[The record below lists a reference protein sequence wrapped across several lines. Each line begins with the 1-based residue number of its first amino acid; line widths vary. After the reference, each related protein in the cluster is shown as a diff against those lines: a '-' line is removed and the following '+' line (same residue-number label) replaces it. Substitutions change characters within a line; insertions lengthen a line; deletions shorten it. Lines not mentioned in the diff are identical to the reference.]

1 MTRNVDSVFFHSI
14 LVKTNFIRQRRKQL
28 FFKKPVR
35 NGIRLSLHTTLLKM
49 LEHMY
54 TTDSDEQDYPK
65 YGISGSRKHIA
76 VRNVL
81 GNLNKELSLHFID
94 QLSFKLLTPEI
105 RVLVTEAITRSYKDK
120 TSFQSF
126 SQQVRELKWNTFLC
140 FFLPVQIFEKEI

>member
-1 MTRNVDSVFFHSI
+1 MLIRFFFHSDQQI
-14 LVKTNFIRQRRKQL
+14 LLSSVENSYFLKSRCETVVL
-28 FFKKPVR
+28 
-35 NGIRLSLHTTLLKM
+35 LSLHTTLLKM

-54 TTDSDEQDYPK
+54 TTDSDEKDYPK

-105 RVLVTEAITRSYKDK
+105 RVLVTESITRTYKDK
-120 TSFQSF
+120 TSFQSI
-126 SQQVRELKWNTFLC
+126 SQQVRELKWNTFL
-140 FFLPVQIFEKEI
+140 FFFYQSKFFKNKYNATS